1 MVSAEKLKMI
11 RTHYKLSQIEF
22 AEKLGVSRS
31 TYTNIEQGRTAAT
44 PRLINTVAAIF
55 HIDREMLEDDD
66 KEDNSFLNSLID
78 DAILEKYRKLKPTY
92 RECAEKQL
100 DQLLELQKREENAT
114 ESPVDQTTSPMTQ

>member
-31 TYTNIEQGRTAAT
+31 TYTNIEQGRTTAT
-44 PRLINTVAAIF
+44 PRLLNTVAAIF
-55 HIDREMLEDDD
+55 HIDKEMLEDDE
-66 KEDNSFLNSLID
+66 KEDDNFLNSLID

-100 DQLLELQKREENAT
+100 DQLLELQEKEKIVTENT
-114 ESPVDQTTSPMTQ
+114 

>member
-1 MVSAEKLKMI
+1 MVTAEKLKMI

-31 TYTNIEQGRTAAT
+31 TYTNIEQGRTVAT

-55 HIDREMLEDDD
+55 HIDKEMLEDDE
-66 KEDNSFLNSLID
+66 KEDDSFLDCLID

-100 DQLLELQKREENAT
+100 DQLLELQEKEENVP
-114 ESPVDQTTSPMTQ
+114 EKSND